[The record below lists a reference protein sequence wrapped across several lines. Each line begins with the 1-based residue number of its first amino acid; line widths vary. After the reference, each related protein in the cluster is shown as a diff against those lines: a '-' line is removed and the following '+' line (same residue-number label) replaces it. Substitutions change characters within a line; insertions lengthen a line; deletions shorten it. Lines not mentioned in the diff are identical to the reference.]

1 MIRARTLPVFFALFR
16 LVFRISLQSLSS
28 LDSKAEVRLDK
39 KIFFAFILLGSL
51 ILILS
56 DLPLY
61 GQTIAYVY
69 PAGGQRG
76 TSLEVLIAGSQLGN
90 AKQVWVSG
98 GDVKTEIIVQ
108 PRWGNFWEAGIQNGR
123 FMNIFRDMLK
133 EEEKLLP
140 YRNDPKKM
148 AAGRRALRMERE
160 VKRSKEPFDKRGVE
174 IPSDEEFFSYGA
186 YFHRLR
192 NPTLE
197 DLQLVYYEYLA
208 FNFDRRA
215 STAYNSTL
223 IVKFTIGANAK
234 PGKRELYVL
243 AGGKVS
249 RAAWFWISDAKEV
262 NEIEPNHSPIW
273 KDWWNR
279 FKEYVFL
286 PVQKLPVVFNGQ
298 IKPGDIDR
306 FHIRAR
312 QGQRI
317 IMDLQARSLEPY
329 IANAVPGWFT
339 PVLTVYD
346 ALNNELCSADSW
358 KFDQNPLLVFQPPYT
373 GEYILEVRDSIFR
386 GRNDFVYRLAV
397 GAFPLVYAHYPLGG
411 PVNDSLSIYLKGE
424 NLPEPIVYP
433 DFTGKVAYEEVRT
446 IDLVKKTGLIRPIKY
461 VVETLPIY
469 QAVAP
474 KRDSRLW
481 DLLLDPD
488 SAPKPSHP
496 QINKPIPLPVPM
508 VVYGRINSPNEVDQ
522 YELDCK
528 RDDWLVLDVKAQ
540 ELGSTMDSVLELY
553 APDGNLLLMN
563 DDRADSKGPNIGQE
577 THHSDSFLMVHLQKT
592 GKYIV
597 RIYNRSR
604 HSGIDCYYRLR
615 VSRPQ
620 PDFDVCILPSSLRF
634 RNKSAQIQV
643 RVFRKEGYRGPIR
656 LTLPKDSANF
666 VISGDGKIGPDE
678 NSKNF
683 VIKMNGKMESNPMI
697 LQITASAEINGKTVE
712 HPVLPVN
719 DWEQAFIYH
728 HLVPVEHL
736 YISQ

>member
-1 MIRARTLPVFFALFR
+1 M
-16 LVFRISLQSLSS
+16 
-28 LDSKAEVRLDK
+28 DK
-39 KIFFAFILLGSL
+39 KIIFILVLLGGL
-51 ILILS
+51 FFYFPG
-56 DLPLY
+56 LPSY
-61 GQTIAYVY
+61 GQTIGYVY
-69 PAGGQRG
+69 PAGGERG
-76 TSLEVLIAGSQLGN
+76 SSLEVLISGTRLGN
-90 AKQVWVSG
+90 AKQIWVTG
-98 GDVKTEIIVQ
+98 GDVKTEIVVQ
-108 PRWGNFWEAGIQNGR
+108 PRWGNFWEGGVQNGR
-123 FMNIFRDMLK
+123 FMNVLRDILK

-140 YRNDPKKM
+140 LRNDPKKL
-148 AAGRRALRMERE
+148 AVARRMLRMERE
-160 VKRSKEPFDKRGVE
+160 IKRSREPFDSRGVE
-174 IPSDEEFFSYGA
+174 KPSDEEFFAHGA

-197 DLQLVYYEYLA
+197 DLQLVYYEYIA

-215 STAYNSTL
+215 STTYRDSI

-262 NEIEPNHSPIW
+262 NEIEPNDSQIW

-306 FHIRAR
+306 FHIRATR
-312 QGQRI
+312 GQRI

-339 PVLTVYD
+339 PVLSVYD
-346 ALNNELCSADSW
+346 AANNEIVSADSW
-358 KFDQNPLLVFQPPYT
+358 KFDQNPLLVFQAPYT
-373 GEYILEVRDSIFR
+373 GEYMLEVRDSIFR

-397 GAFPLVYAHYPLGG
+397 GSFPLVYAHYPLGG
-411 PVNDSLSIYLKGE
+411 PVNSRSSIYLKGE
-424 NLPEPIVYP
+424 NLPLNIVQP
-433 DFTGKVAYEEVRT
+433 DFSGTIPYEEVRT
-446 IDLVKKTGLIRPIKY
+446 IDLIKKSGLIRPIRY

-474 KRDSRLW
+474 KRENQLW
-481 DLLLDPD
+481 DILLDPNLI
-488 SAPKPSHP
+488 PKPLFP
-496 QINKPIPLPVPM
+496 VINKPVRLPVPM

-540 ELGSTMDSVLELY
+540 ELGSSMDSVVELY
-553 APDGNLLLMN
+553 GPDEKLLLMN

-615 VSRPQ
+615 ISRPQ
-620 PDFDVCILPSSLRF
+620 PDFDVCVLPSSLRF
-634 RNKSAQIQV
+634 RNRSAQFQV

-656 LTLPKDSANF
+656 LILPDQDKNF
-666 VISGDGKIGPDE
+666 VISGEGKIGPDE
-678 NSKNF
+678 NDKNF
-683 VIKMNGKMESNPMI
+683 VIRMNGKMETNPMI
-697 LQITASAEINGKTVE
+697 LQILATADINGKTVT